1 MPQELPGLYWDE
13 EKQRYFSLASSRRPQ
28 AVGPSTLHPPTT
40 GKPQSLAAPQATGE
54 SHNLKR
60 HRNRSLLRARED
72 ARFSFRT
79 AHKNNSADVPCCI
92 IVHSITYTLRYHRLP
107 GTTIIINLVCS
118 HIHNGWIRGKAVSYN
133 NNVHSFAGDTGG
145 WFYSSVIGRDEPV
158 TGYHTSHGWRP
169 EFTAQHEKHITHLI
183 CQISSICISGSRCI
197 ATSFGPES
205 KILHFPL
212 DLDSEDIRVARV
224 NNRSVRDIWTADF
237 QGSRLV
243 LGTND
248 QAVVIDDAADRA
260 TVRFMKTGSDVFA
273 VAQDD
278 NIIYTG
284 SRAGIVQRFD
294 SRIASTKGDRI
305 LSDPRTTQHNSVTN
319 LKIFYDWQLL
329 TSNIDGSLAMFD
341 LRFPG
346 NRTPVISFTGNIN
359 TYTTKTPIAVDPHEQ
374 FLFAAGQDRRIRLW
388 SLRTGGASLVSP
400 ASVFQKPFEDPI
412 RALQVVEE
420 QEGVL
425 GLWATS
431 GAALYKY
438 NLGQRMEE
446 ESEAMQC

>member
-1 MPQELPGLYWDE
+1 MPRELPGLYWDE
-13 EKQRYFSLASSRRPQ
+13 EKQRYFPLASSRRPQ
-28 AVGPSTLHPPTT
+28 VAGPSTSYLPT
-40 GKPQSLAAPQATGE
+40 KLQSLAAPQATGE
-54 SHNLKR
+54 SYNLNK
-60 HRNRSLLRARED
+60 HRPRALLRARED
-72 ARFSFRT
+72 ARSSFRAT
-79 AHKNNSADVPCCI
+79 HKNKLMQYVSLYRMSLGLTSTRNHYPLLANLI
-92 IVHSITYTLRYHRLP
+92 IVAHSQISCFQVAQTPHIASSSVLSLTRCAITAFQ
-107 GTTIIINLVCS
+107 
-118 HIHNGWIRGKAVSYN
+118 AVSYN

-145 WFYSSVIGRDEPV
+145 WFYSSVIGRDEPAI
-158 TGYHTSHGWRP
+158 GYHTSHGWRP
-169 EFTAQHEKHITHLI
+169 ESLPYVYLAPAACH
-183 CQISSICISGSRCI
+183 

-212 DLDSEDIRVARV
+212 DLDSEDIRVTRV

-237 QGSRLV
+237 QGTRLV

-248 QAVVIDDAADRA
+248 QAVVINDAADRA
-260 TVRFMKTGSDVFA
+260 TVCFMKTGSDVFA
-273 VAQDD
+273 VTQNN

-284 SRAGIVQRFD
+284 SRAGLVQRFD
-294 SRIASTKGDRI
+294 MRIANTKGDRI
-305 LSDPRTTQHNSVTN
+305 FSDPHKTQHNSVTN
-319 LKIFYDWQLL
+319 LKICYDWQLL

-341 LRFPG
+341 LRFPCS
-346 NRTPVISFTGNIN
+346 RTPVISFTGNIN

-388 SLRTGGASLVSP
+388 SLRTGGAPLISP

-438 NLGQRMEE
+438 NLGQRI
-446 ESEAMQC
+446 

>member
-1 MPQELPGLYWDE
+1 MHQMSCF
-13 EKQRYFSLASSRRPQ
+13 QVAQTSHIASS
-28 AVGPSTLHPPTT
+28 SIL
-40 GKPQSLAAPQATGE
+40 SLTRCAI
-54 SHNLKR
+54 
-60 HRNRSLLRARED
+60 
-72 ARFSFRT
+72 T
-79 AHKNNSADVPCCI
+79 AFQ
-92 IVHSITYTLRYHRLP
+92 
-107 GTTIIINLVCS
+107 
-118 HIHNGWIRGKAVSYN
+118 AVSYN
-133 NNVHSFAGDTGG
+133 NNIHSFAGDTGG
-145 WFYSSVIGRDEPV
+145 WFYSSVVGRGDPI

-169 EFTAQHEKHITHLI
+169 EFSLSSE
-183 CQISSICISGSRCI
+183 ISSICISGSRCI

-205 KILHFPL
+205 KILHL
-212 DLDSEDIRVARV
+212 DLDSEDIRVTRV

-260 TVRFMKTGSDVFA
+260 TVCFMKTGSDVFA
-273 VAQDD
+273 VTQDN

-294 SRIASTKGDRI
+294 SRITSTKGDRI
-305 LSDPRTTQHNSVTN
+305 FNDPRTTQNNSVTN

-341 LRFPG
+341 LRFPS
-346 NRTPVISFTGNIN
+346 NRTPIMSFTGNIN
-359 TYTTKTPIAVDPHEQ
+359 TYITKTPIAVDPHEQ

-388 SLRTGGASLVSP
+388 SLRTGGPPLLSP
-400 ASVFQKPFEDPI
+400 ASVFQKPFEDPV

-431 GAALYKY
+431 GAALHKY
-438 NLGQRMEE
+438 NLGQTMEE
-446 ESEAMQC
+446 EFEGMER

>member
-1 MPQELPGLYWDE
+1 MPRELPGLYWDE
-13 EKQRYFSLASSRRPQ
+13 EKQRYFPLTSSRRSQ
-28 AVGPSTLHPPTT
+28 VVGPNTSTKL
-40 GKPQSLAAPQATGE
+40 QSAPQARTGE
-54 SHNLKR
+54 SKR

-72 ARFSFRT
+72 ARLSFRT
-79 AHKNNSADVPCCI
+79 THKDKLMHQISCFQVAQTSHVASSSTPSLTGCA
-92 IVHSITYTLRYHRLP
+92 ITAFQ
-107 GTTIIINLVCS
+107 S
-118 HIHNGWIRGKAVSYN
+118 VSYN

-158 TGYHTSHGWRP
+158 TGHHASHGWRP
-169 EFTAQHEKHITHLI
+169 EFSLSSE
-183 CQISSICISGSRCI
+183 ISSICISGSRCI

-212 DLDSEDIRVARV
+212 DLDSEDIRVTRV
-224 NNRSVRDIWTADF
+224 NNRSARDIWTADL
-237 QGSRLV
+237 QGTRLV

-248 QAVVIDDAADRA
+248 QAVVIDDVADRA
-260 TVRFMKTGSDVFA
+260 TVCFMKTGSDVFA
-273 VAQDD
+273 VTQDN
-278 NIIYTG
+278 NIVYTG

-294 SRIASTKGDRI
+294 SRIPSTKGDRI
-305 LSDPRTTQHNSVTN
+305 FSDLNTTQNNSVTN

-329 TSNIDGSLAMFD
+329 TSNIDGRLAMFD

-359 TYTTKTPIAVDPHEQ
+359 TYTTKTPITVDPHEQ

-388 SLRTGGASLVSP
+388 SLRTGGPPLVSP
-400 ASVFQKPFEDPI
+400 ANVFQKPFEDPI

-420 QEGVL
+420 QQGVL

-438 NLGQRMEE
+438 NLGQRMGE
-446 ESEAMQC
+446 ESETMQC

>member
-1 MPQELPGLYWDE
+1 MPRDLPGLYWDE

-28 AVGPSTLHPPTT
+28 VAGPSTFHPPT
-40 GKPQSLAAPQATGE
+40 KQQSVPQAPTGE

-72 ARFSFRT
+72 ARSSFRT
-79 AHKNNSADVPCCI
+79 THKNKLMHQVSCSQVAQTSHVASS
-92 IVHSITYTLRYHRLP
+92 SILSLTHCAITAFQ
-107 GTTIIINLVCS
+107 T
-118 HIHNGWIRGKAVSYN
+118 VSYN
-133 NNVHSFAGDTGG
+133 NNVHSFAGDAGG
-145 WFYSSVIGRDEPV
+145 WFYSSVIGPGEPV
-158 TGYHTSHGWRP
+158 TGHTSHGWRP
-169 EFTAQHEKHITHLI
+169 EFSLSSEASTQPLT
-183 CQISSICISGSRCI
+183 ISSICISGSRCI

-205 KILHFPL
+205 RILHFPL
-212 DLDSEDIRVARV
+212 DLDSEDIRVTRV

-237 QGSRLV
+237 QGTRLV

-260 TVRFMKTGSDVFA
+260 TVCFMKTGSDVFA
-273 VAQDD
+273 VAQDN

-305 LSDPRTTQHNSVTN
+305 FNDPHTTQNNSVTN

-341 LRFPG
+341 LRFPV
-346 NRTPVISFTGNIN
+346 NRTPVVSFTGNIN

-388 SLRTGGASLVSP
+388 SLRTGGPPLVSP

-420 QEGVL
+420 EEGVL

-446 ESEAMQC
+446 ESQAMQY

>member
-1 MPQELPGLYWDE
+1 MHQISCF
-13 EKQRYFSLASSRRPQ
+13 QVAQTSHIASSS
-28 AVGPSTLHPPTT
+28 VL
-40 GKPQSLAAPQATGE
+40 SLTRCAI
-54 SHNLKR
+54 
-60 HRNRSLLRARED
+60 
-72 ARFSFRT
+72 T
-79 AHKNNSADVPCCI
+79 AFQ
-92 IVHSITYTLRYHRLP
+92 
-107 GTTIIINLVCS
+107 
-118 HIHNGWIRGKAVSYN
+118 AVSYN

-145 WFYSSVIGRDEPV
+145 WFYSSVIGQGDPI

-169 EFTAQHEKHITHLI
+169 EFSLSSE
-183 CQISSICISGSRCI
+183 ISSICISGSRCI

-205 KILHFPL
+205 KILHL
-212 DLDSEDIRVARV
+212 DLDSEDIRVTRV

-237 QGSRLV
+237 QGTRLV

-248 QAVVIDDAADRA
+248 QAVVIDDAADRT
-260 TVRFMKTGSDVFA
+260 TVCFMKTGSDVFA
-273 VAQDD
+273 VTQDN

-294 SRIASTKGDRI
+294 SRITSTKGDRI
-305 LSDPRTTQHNSVTN
+305 FNDPRTTQNNSVTN

-341 LRFPG
+341 LRFPSH
-346 NRTPVISFTGNIN
+346 RTPIMSFTGNIN
-359 TYTTKTPIAVDPHEQ
+359 TYTTKTPIAIDPHEQ

-388 SLRTGGASLVSP
+388 SLRTGGPPLVSP
-400 ASVFQKPFEDPI
+400 ASVFQKPFEDPV

-431 GAALYKY
+431 GAALYKF

-446 ESEAMQC
+446 EFEGMEY

>member
-1 MPQELPGLYWDE
+1 MPRELPGLYWDE
-13 EKQRYFSLASSRRPQ
+13 EKQRYFPLASSRRPQ
-28 AVGPSTLHPPTT
+28 VAGPSTLHPPTR
-40 GKPQSLAAPQATGE
+40 PQSAPQARGE

-72 ARFSFRT
+72 AKFSFRT
-79 AHKNNSADVPCCI
+79 THKNKLIQLLLANLI
-92 IVHSITYTLRYHRLP
+92 IVAHSQISCCQVAQTSQIASSSILSLTRCAITAFQ
-107 GTTIIINLVCS
+107 
-118 HIHNGWIRGKAVSYN
+118 AVSYN

-145 WFYSSVIGRDEPV
+145 WFYSSVVGRDELV
-158 TGYHTSHGWRP
+158 TGHHTSHGWRP
-169 EFTAQHEKHITHLI
+169 EFSLSSE
-183 CQISSICISGSRCI
+183 ISSICISGSRCI

-212 DLDSEDIRVARV
+212 DLDSEDIRVTRV

-237 QGSRLV
+237 QGTRLV

-248 QAVVIDDAADRA
+248 QAVVIDDAANRA
-260 TVRFMKTGSDVFA
+260 TVCFMKTGSDVFA
-273 VAQDD
+273 VAQDN

-294 SRIASTKGDRI
+294 SRIASVKGDRI
-305 LSDPRTTQHNSVTN
+305 FNDPYTTQNNSVTN

-388 SLRTGGASLVSP
+388 SLSTGGPPLVSP
-400 ASVFQKPFEDPI
+400 VSVFQKPFENPI

-438 NLGQRMEE
+438 NLGQRM
-446 ESEAMQC
+446 

>member
-13 EKQRYFSLASSRRPQ
+13 EKQRYFPLASSRRPQ

-79 AHKNNSADVPCCI
+79 AHKNKLMHQISCFQVAQTSHVASS
-92 IVHSITYTLRYHRLP
+92 SILSLTRCAITAFQ
-107 GTTIIINLVCS
+107 
-118 HIHNGWIRGKAVSYN
+118 AVSYN

-169 EFTAQHEKHITHLI
+169 EFSLSSE
-183 CQISSICISGSRCI
+183 ISSICISGSRCI

-212 DLDSEDIRVARV
+212 DLNSEDIRVARV

-388 SLRTGGASLVSP
+388 SLRTGGAPLVSP

>member
-1 MPQELPGLYWDE
+1 M
-13 EKQRYFSLASSRRPQ
+13 
-28 AVGPSTLHPPTT
+28 GPNTSTKL
-40 GKPQSLAAPQATGE
+40 QSAPQARAGE
-54 SHNLKR
+54 MKR

-79 AHKNNSADVPCCI
+79 THKDKLMHQISCFQVAQTSHVASS
-92 IVHSITYTLRYHRLP
+92 SIPSLTGCAITAFQ
-107 GTTIIINLVCS
+107 S
-118 HIHNGWIRGKAVSYN
+118 VSYN

-145 WFYSSVIGRDEPV
+145 WFYSSVIGRNELV
-158 TGYHTSHGWRP
+158 TGYHASHGWRP
-169 EFTAQHEKHITHLI
+169 EFSLSSE
-183 CQISSICISGSRCI
+183 ISSICISGSRCI

-212 DLDSEDIRVARV
+212 DLDSEDIRVTRV
-224 NNRSVRDIWTADF
+224 NNRSARDIWTADL
-237 QGSRLV
+237 QGTRLV
-243 LGTND
+243 LGTNG
-248 QAVVIDDAADRA
+248 QAVVIDDVADRA
-260 TVRFMKTGSDVFA
+260 TVCFMKTGSDVFA
-273 VAQDD
+273 VTQDN
-278 NIIYTG
+278 NIVYTG

-294 SRIASTKGDRI
+294 GRIPSTKGDHI
-305 LSDPRTTQHNSVTN
+305 FSDPNTTQNNSVTN

-329 TSNIDGSLAMFD
+329 TSTIDGRLAMFD

-388 SLRTGGASLVSP
+388 SLRTGGPPLVSP

-420 QEGVL
+420 QQGVL

-446 ESEAMQC
+446 ESETMQC

>member
-1 MPQELPGLYWDE
+1 MPRELPGLYWDE
-13 EKQRYFSLASSRRPQ
+13 EKQRYFPLASSRRLQ
-28 AVGPSTLHPPTT
+28 VVGPSTLHPPT
-40 GKPQSLAAPQATGE
+40 KAQSAPQTTGE

-60 HRNRSLLRARED
+60 HLGNRSLLRTKED

-79 AHKNNSADVPCCI
+79 THKNKLMHQISCLQVAQTSHVASSSILSLTCCA
-92 IVHSITYTLRYHRLP
+92 ITAFQ
-107 GTTIIINLVCS
+107 
-118 HIHNGWIRGKAVSYN
+118 AVSYN
-133 NNVHSFAGDTGG
+133 NNLHSFAGDTGG

-158 TGYHTSHGWRP
+158 TGHHTSHGWRP
-169 EFTAQHEKHITHLI
+169 EFSLSSE
-183 CQISSICISGSRCI
+183 ISSICISGSRCI

-212 DLDSEDIRVARV
+212 DLDSEDIRVTRV

-237 QGSRLV
+237 QGTRLV
-243 LGTND
+243 LGAND

-260 TVRFMKTGSDVFA
+260 TVCFMKTGSDVFA
-273 VAQDD
+273 VAQDN

-305 LSDPRTTQHNSVTN
+305 FNDPSTTQNNSVTN

-341 LRFPG
+341 LRFPS
-346 NRTPVISFTGNIN
+346 NRKPIMSFTGNIN
-359 TYTTKTPIAVDPHEQ
+359 SYTTKTPIAADPHEQ

-388 SLRTGGASLVSP
+388 SLRTGGPPLVSP
-400 ASVFQKPFEDPI
+400 ASVFQKPFEDPV

-420 QEGVL
+420 EEGVL

>member
-1 MPQELPGLYWDE
+1 M
-13 EKQRYFSLASSRRPQ
+13 
-28 AVGPSTLHPPTT
+28 GPSTLHPPTR
-40 GKPQSLAAPQATGE
+40 PQSESAPQATGE

-72 ARFSFRT
+72 AMFSFRT
-79 AHKNNSADVPCCI
+79 THKNKLMHQISCFQVARTSHVASS
-92 IVHSITYTLRYHRLP
+92 SILSLTRCAITAFQ
-107 GTTIIINLVCS
+107 
-118 HIHNGWIRGKAVSYN
+118 AVSYN

-158 TGYHTSHGWRP
+158 TGYNTSHDWRP
-169 EFTAQHEKHITHLI
+169 EFSLSSE
-183 CQISSICISGSRCI
+183 ISSICISGSRCI

-212 DLDSEDIRVARV
+212 NLDSEDIRVTRV

-237 QGSRLV
+237 QGTRLV

-260 TVRFMKTGSDVFA
+260 TVCFMKTGSDVFA
-273 VAQDD
+273 VAQDN

-305 LSDPRTTQHNSVTN
+305 FNDPSTTQNNSVTN

-341 LRFPG
+341 LRFPS
-346 NRTPVISFTGNIN
+346 NRTPIMSFTGNIN
-359 TYTTKTPIAVDPHEQ
+359 TYTTKTPIAIDPHEQ

-388 SLRTGGASLVSP
+388 SLRTGGPPLVSP
-400 ASVFQKPFEDPI
+400 ASVFLKPFEDPV

-420 QEGVL
+420 KEGVL

-431 GAALYKY
+431 GPALYKY

>member
-1 MPQELPGLYWDE
+1 MPRELPGLYWDE
-13 EKQRYFSLASSRRPQ
+13 EKQRYFPLASSRRPQ
-28 AVGPSTLHPPTT
+28 IASPSTLHPPTR
-40 GKPQSLAAPQATGE
+40 PQSAPQATGE

-60 HRNRSLLRARED
+60 HRNRSLLRAMEE

-79 AHKNNSADVPCCI
+79 THKNKLIQRPKSHHRPLYHPHAVLSLP
-92 IVHSITYTLRYHRLP
+92 SRYDHHHQP
-107 GTTIIINLVCS
+107 VCN
-118 HIHNGWIRGKAVSYN
+118 HIDDDRACKAVSYN

-145 WFYSSVIGRDEPV
+145 LFYSSVVGRDELV
-158 TGYHTSHGWRP
+158 TGHHTSHGWRP
-169 EFTAQHEKHITHLI
+169 EFSLSSEASTYLFI
-183 CQISSICISGSRCI
+183 ISSICISGSRCI

-212 DLDSEDIRVARV
+212 DLDSEDIRVTGV

-237 QGSRLV
+237 QGTRLV

-260 TVRFMKTGSDVFA
+260 TVCFMKTGSDVFA
-273 VAQDD
+273 VAQDN

-294 SRIASTKGDRI
+294 SRIASIKGDRI
-305 LSDPRTTQHNSVTN
+305 FNDPYTTQNNSVTN
-319 LKIFYDWQLL
+319 LKILYDWQLL

-341 LRFPG
+341 LRFPD

-388 SLRTGGASLVSP
+388 SLSTGGPPLVSP
-400 ASVFQKPFEDPI
+400 VSVFQKPFENPI

-425 GLWATS
+425 DLWATS
-431 GAALYKY
+431 GATLYKY
-438 NLGQRMEE
+438 NLGQRM
-446 ESEAMQC
+446 

>member
-1 MPQELPGLYWDE
+1 MPRQLPGLYWDE
-13 EKQRYFSLASSRRPQ
+13 EKQRYFPLASSRRPQ
-28 AVGPSTLHPPTT
+28 IAGPSTLHPPTR
-40 GKPQSLAAPQATGE
+40 PQSAPLATGE
-54 SHNLKR
+54 SHNLTR
-60 HRNRSLLRARED
+60 HRNRSLLRAKED

-79 AHKNNSADVPCCI
+79 SHKSKLMHQISCFQVAQ
-92 IVHSITYTLRYHRLP
+92 T
-107 GTTIIINLVCS
+107 S
-118 HIHNGWIRGKAVSYN
+118 HIASSSILSLTRCAITAFQAVSYK
-133 NNVHSFAGDTGG
+133 NNVHSFAGDAGG
-145 WFYSSVIGRDEPV
+145 WFHSSVIGRGDPI

-169 EFTAQHEKHITHLI
+169 EFCLSSE
-183 CQISSICISGSRCI
+183 ISSICISGSRCI

-205 KILHFPL
+205 KILHL
-212 DLDSEDIRVARV
+212 DLDSEDIRVTRV

-260 TVRFMKTGSDVFA
+260 TVCIMKTGSDVFA
-273 VAQDD
+273 VTQDN

-294 SRIASTKGDRI
+294 SRLTSTKGDRI
-305 LSDPRTTQHNSVTN
+305 FNGPRTTQNNSVTN
-319 LKIFYDWQLL
+319 LKIFHDWQLL

-341 LRFPG
+341 LRFPS
-346 NRTPVISFTGNIN
+346 NRTPIMSFTGNIN
-359 TYTTKTPIAVDPHEQ
+359 TYITKTPIAVDPHEQ

-388 SLRTGGASLVSP
+388 SLRTGGPPLVSP
-400 ASVFQKPFEDPI
+400 ASVFQKPFEDPV

-431 GAALYKY
+431 GAALFKY

-446 ESEAMQC
+446 EFEGM